1 LIIKKLDSL
10 DLNENN
16 KRIAKNTLMLYFRM
30 ILTTL
35 VSLYTSRVVLNSLGV
50 EDYGTYNVV
59 GGAVTMFGFFN
70 GAMTSATQ
78 RFLTLDIGRKDHVQL
93 RKTFNATQIIHICIA
108 LIIFILA
115 ETIGLWFVNNKL
127 NLPEGRMEAARWVYH
142 FSVLSFVVTVIQAPY
157 NALIIARERMSVFAY
172 ISILDVLLKLFI
184 VFLLAHISFDKLELY
199 GILIFV
205 VSFIVAA
212 IYRIYT
218 RRHFEETKF
227 LIVKDK
233 SLYKTLISYSV
244 WNLIGAISLV
254 VKAQGVSIMLNIFFG
269 TVINAAQGVAN
280 QVSGTVA
287 SFVSNFQMASN
298 PQIIKSY
305 AAEDKGYMT
314 NLVIRTSKFSFFLL
328 FILTLPI
335 ILEIDYILKLWLKLV
350 PNYTAIFTI
359 LILINALIDTV
370 SGPLIAAVAATGKI
384 KVYQLVVAGLS
395 ILILPV
401 SYLFF
406 KFGYPPESTF
416 IASVIIAVVAFVF
429 RLLFTKKQIPEFL
442 IKQFIQEIL
451 IRSIPVV
458 LLSVLIPWLIMSNMH
473 PGFTRL
479 ILVTFASLSIS
490 MITIYSV
497 GLKNN
502 ERLFIKNALGALN
515 QKIHRFL
522 TKYQRVSDNNN

>member
-1 LIIKKLDSL
+1 
-10 DLNENN
+10 
-16 KRIAKNTLMLYFRM
+16 MLYVRM
-30 ILTTL
+30 ILTML
-35 VSLYTSRVVLNSLGV
+35 VSLYTSRVVLNTLGV

-59 GGAVTMFGFFN
+59 GGAVLLFGFFN
-70 GAMTSATQ
+70 GAMSSATQ
-78 RFLTLDIGRKDHVQL
+78 RFLTFDIGREDHVQL
-93 RKTFNATQIIHICIA
+93 RKTFNATQIIHIGIA
-108 LIIFILA
+108 LLIFILA

-127 NLPEGRMEAARWVYH
+127 NLPEGRMEAARWVFH
-142 FSVLSFVVTVIQAPY
+142 FSLFSFIVTVIQAPY

-172 ISILDVLLKLFI
+172 ISILDVSLKLFI
-184 VFLLAHISFDKLELY
+184 VFMLTWISFDKLKLY

-212 IYRIYT
+212 IYRMYT
-218 RRHFEETKF
+218 RTHFEETKF

-244 WNLIGAISLV
+244 WNLFGAVSLV

-305 AAEDKGYMT
+305 AADDMDYMT

-335 ILEIDYILKLWLKLV
+335 VLEIDYILKLWLKLV
-350 PNYTAIFTI
+350 PDYTAIFTI
-359 LILINALIDTV
+359 LILINALIDTI
-370 SGPLIAAVAATGKI
+370 SGPLMAAIAATGKI
-384 KVYQLVVAGLS
+384 KVYQLVIGGLS

-416 IASVIIAVVAFVF
+416 IVSISFAVVAFVF
-429 RLLFTKKQIPEFL
+429 RLLFIKRQMPEFP
-442 IKQFIQEIL
+442 IRQFIQEIL
-451 IRSIPVV
+451 IRNIPAV
-458 LLSVLIPWLIMSNMH
+458 LLSVLIPWLIITNMH

-479 ILVTFASLSIS
+479 MLVTLTSLSIS
-490 MITIYSV
+490 IITIYSV
-497 GLKNN
+497 GLKRN
-502 ERLFIKNALGALN
+502 EKLFAKNALMSVRN
-515 QKIHRFL
+515 KM
-522 TKYQRVSDNNN
+522 YRVIENYGKK

>member
-1 LIIKKLDSL
+1 MDS
-10 DLNENN
+10 NKNN
-16 KRIAKNTLMLYFRM
+16 KRIARNTLMLYFRM
-30 ILTTL
+30 ILTMF
-35 VSLYTSRVVLNSLGV
+35 VSLYTSRVVLNTLGV

-59 GGAVTMFGFFN
+59 GGAVMMFGFFN
-70 GAMTSATQ
+70 GAMSSATQ
-78 RFLTLDIGRKDHVQL
+78 RFLTFDIGRKDHVQL
-93 RKTFNATQIIHICIA
+93 RKTFNATQIIHIGIA
-108 LIIFILA
+108 LLIFIIA
-115 ETIGLWFVNNKL
+115 ETLGLWFVNNKL
-127 NLPEGRMEAARWVYH
+127 NLPEGRMEAARWVFH
-142 FSVLSFVVTVIQAPY
+142 FSLFSFIVTVIQAPY

-172 ISILDVLLKLFI
+172 ISILDVSLKLFI
-184 VFLLAHISFDKLELY
+184 VFMLTWISFDKLKLY

-212 IYRIYT
+212 IYRMYT

-244 WNLIGAISLV
+244 WNLFGAISLV

-305 AAEDKGYMT
+305 AADDKEYMT

-350 PNYTAIFTI
+350 PDYTAIFTI

-370 SGPLIAAVAATGKI
+370 SGPLMAAMSATGKI
-384 KVYQLVVAGLS
+384 RVYQLVIGGLS

-416 IASVIIAVVAFVF
+416 IVSISIAVVAFVF
-429 RLLFTKKQIPEFL
+429 RLLFTKKQIPEFS
-442 IKQFIQEIL
+442 IRQFIQEIL
-451 IRSIPVV
+451 IRNIPVI
-458 LLSVLIPWLIMSNMH
+458 LLSVLIPWLIISNMH

-479 ILVTFASLSIS
+479 ILVTLTSLSIS
-490 MITIYSV
+490 IITIYSV

-502 ERLFIKNALGALN
+502 ERLFIKNAIVKLQDRLYRHSSI
-515 QKIHRFL
+515 K
-522 TKYQRVSDNNN
+522 